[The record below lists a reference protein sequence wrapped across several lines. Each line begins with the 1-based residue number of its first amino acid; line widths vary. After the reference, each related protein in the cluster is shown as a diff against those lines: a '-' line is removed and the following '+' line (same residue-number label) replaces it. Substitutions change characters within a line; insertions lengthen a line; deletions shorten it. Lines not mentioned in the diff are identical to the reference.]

1 MMCQAENFLYNTE
14 KVNSIC
20 VSDFMG
26 TCITCIYLIIF
37 ALFSWI
43 VPSPSLVKM
52 LSVGFWTVLTKT
64 THNPNVIQSNTEHRL
79 HKPVYPYTWRSGLT
93 HTLKDVIFIQHWN
106 FKSSYMQELLRVFET
121 PPLNPM
127 SRYPFHQSFMNSESK
142 SCHSFSQATTAKM
155 SCYLKVSVFSMK
167 WHNILVSSRT
177 GGNAQCI

>member
-1 MMCQAENFLYNTE
+1 MATRRLVALTPYDVPSRKFLCHTE
-14 KVNSIC
+14 KVNYIC

-64 THNPNVIQSNTEHRL
+64 THNPNVIQSSTEHRL

-121 PPLNPM
+121 PPWIQCPGTRFTKVLWTQNLNHVTV
-127 SRYPFHQSFMNSESK
+127 FHKPRQLRCLVILK
-142 SCHSFSQATTAKM
+142 YLFSAWSDTT
-155 SCYLKVSVFSMK
+155 F
-167 WHNILVSSRT
+167 W
-177 GGNAQCI
+177 